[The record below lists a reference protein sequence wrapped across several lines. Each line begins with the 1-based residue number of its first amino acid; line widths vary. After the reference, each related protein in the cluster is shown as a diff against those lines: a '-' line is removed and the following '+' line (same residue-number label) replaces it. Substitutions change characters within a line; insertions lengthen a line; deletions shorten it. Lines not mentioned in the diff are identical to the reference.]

1 MIYVCVIIAFLCA
14 KQKCAKNLTGFV
26 LFKGFIHEVLLPFI
40 LQVVNSL
47 SAKLPRLKKKIWVG
61 G

>member
-1 MIYVCVIIAFLCA
+1 MIYVCVIIAFLGA

-26 LFKGFIHEVLLPFI
+26 LFNGFIHEVSLPFI
-40 LQVVNSL
+40 LEVGHSL
-47 SAKLPRLKKKIWVG
+47 SAKLSRFKKMIWVG